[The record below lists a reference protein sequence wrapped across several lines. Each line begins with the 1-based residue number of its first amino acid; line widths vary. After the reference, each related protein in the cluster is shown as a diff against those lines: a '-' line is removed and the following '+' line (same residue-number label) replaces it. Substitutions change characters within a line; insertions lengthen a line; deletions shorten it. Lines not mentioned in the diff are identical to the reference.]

1 MGGALRRWLVVVG
14 LLGGALASSASPAE
28 AHPHVW
34 ITATSELIYAPD
46 GALSSVRHAWTFDD
60 MYSSFAVQGLEST
73 TKGVFSREEL
83 APLAQTNAEALKEFH
98 FFTYATAD
106 GKKQTFEDPVDYYL
120 EFKDSLLTL
129 TFTLPLRAKV
139 PSKQLLL
146 EIFDPE
152 FFINFT
158 FADTDPVRL
167 VGAPAACQIKFQRPN
182 DGTVNAQQLGEQNF
196 QNGDNSNFGAMYAN
210 KIMVDCP

>member
-14 LLGGALASSASPAE
+14 LLGGALASAASPAE

-60 MYSSFAVQGLEST
+60 MYSSFAVQGLESK

-98 FFTYATAD
+98 
-106 GKKQTFEDPVDYYL
+106 
-120 EFKDSLLTL
+120 LTL
-129 TFTLPLRAKV
+129 
-139 PSKQLLL
+139 QLN
-146 EIFDPE
+146 PT
-152 FFINFT
+152 NKT
-158 FADTDPVRL
+158 
-167 VGAPAACQIKFQRPN
+167 
-182 DGTVNAQQLGEQNF
+182 AQQYL
-196 QNGDNSNFGAMYAN
+196 DNVQALETLKQRVQPGSN
-210 KIMVDCP
+210 